1 MAEQEAL
8 ILGALLHDI
17 GKFWQ
22 RSGIRRKHE
31 RLGAEFLDLPVIRSK
46 IETLVDLR
54 DVQSII
60 SDHHESGVY
69 DVLVRIAQIA
79 DRLASGERRA
89 LGQGQMQTP
98 WEEPLKSIF
107 AQIYDQE
114 KGLSKVS
121 YPTRKL
127 VLNRKTIFPRENV
140 SPDYDSLWQEFLDEA
155 EQLPNG
161 DFEIFFES
169 LFHLLKKYTW
179 CVPSAAYRD
188 HADISLFD
196 HSKVTAAIAW
206 CLYALRDQLEPVE
219 QFVSNRGGN
228 GSAPVALL
236 IGGDISGIQSFIYSI
251 SSDGAAKSLRGRS
264 VFLNLLS
271 DAVMEYAMR
280 ALGNPPICNLL
291 YSSGGHF
298 YFLTS
303 VDQLENVKRVRKEIS
318 ECLFDAFG
326 TEIYC
331 GLEAVSLAAVD
342 FQREAGNREGKLNIG
357 DRWTELM
364 TKLGMCKRQKFGD
377 LMPERFDDFF
387 EPIGSGKVDD
397 VCTVCHVEISQATR
411 RTIPERIEDDSV
423 ICSLCKSFE
432 QLGDQ
437 VRRAKYLMTRDIS
450 PQQSQVMTWR
460 HALAGFGRLYQFTPD
475 LEPNWDRAYTLDNTE
490 FLSVGAQGF
499 RFVGNAAPIDQETG
513 HVRDFSDL
521 AGASKGIPRW
531 GLLRMDI
538 DNLGKIFSEGLGKNL
553 SLSRITTLSS
563 MISLFFEGY
572 VNTLCEHTDP
582 ERLYVIYTGG
592 DDSFI
597 VGSWDAALDFVQQLQ
612 IDFQHYTCENPKVTL
627 SAALTL
633 EARKYPLYKAADRC
647 GEWLDL
653 AKDQTD
659 DVRGLEKSSITFL
672 GQPIFWRDFEPIEQM
687 KQVIVN
693 LVSDG
698 GRSSLLQRL
707 MSAYKLYEENKQHL
721 SSQSLSRNDLE
732 RLVQNDRW
740 RWQLAYS
747 LAREG
752 ERSKP
757 QRKED
762 LKHLQTM
769 IFNKNFIEFL
779 HIATRWSELA
789 TRKQGD

>member
-1 MAEQEAL
+1 MAEQDAL

-31 RLGAEFLDLPVIRSK
+31 HLGAEFLDLPVIRSK
-46 IETLVDLR
+46 IETLIDLR
-54 DVQSII
+54 DVQNII
-60 SDHHESGVY
+60 SEHHESGVY

-89 LGQGQMQTP
+89 LGEGQTQTP
-98 WEEPLKSIF
+98 WEEPLKSVF

-114 KGLSKVS
+114 ERLSKVS

-127 VLNRKTIFPRENV
+127 ALNRETIFPRENV
-140 SPDYDSLWQEFLDEA
+140 SPDYDTLWQEFLDEA
-155 EQLPNG
+155 EQLPDR

-219 QFVSNRGGN
+219 RFVSNRGGN
-228 GSAPVALL
+228 GNTQVALL
-236 IGGDISGIQSFIYSI
+236 VGGDISGIQSFIYSI

-280 ALGNPPICNLL
+280 KLGNPPICNLL

-303 VDQLENVKRVRKEIS
+303 VDQLEEMKRVRKEIS

-331 GLEAVSLAAVD
+331 GLEAVSLTAID

-357 DRWTELM
+357 GRWTELM
-364 TKLGMCKRQKFGD
+364 EKLGMCKRQKFGD
-377 LMPERFDDFF
+377 LMSERFDDFF
-387 EPIGSGKVDD
+387 EPVGSGKVDN
-397 VCTVCHVEISQATR
+397 VCTVCQVEISKDTR
-411 RTIPERIEDDSV
+411 RTVAERTEDDSV
-423 ICSLCKSFE
+423 VCSLCHSFE
-432 QLGDQ
+432 QLGDD
-437 VRRAKYLMTRDIS
+437 VRKAQYLITRDIL
-450 PQQSQVMTWR
+450 PRKYQAMTWWR
-460 HALAGFGRLYQFTPD
+460 ALEGFGRGYKFSP
-475 LEPNWDRAYTLDNTE
+475 EREANWDRAYTLDNTE

-499 RFVGNAAPIDQETG
+499 RFVGNAAPIDEEG
-513 HVRDFSDL
+513 RVRDFSDL
-521 AGASKGIPRW
+521 AEASKGIPRW

-538 DNLGKIFSEGLGKNL
+538 DNLGKIFSEGLGKDL

-572 VNTLCEHTDP
+572 VNTLCEEIAPD
-582 ERLYVIYTGG
+582 RLYVIYTGG

-597 VGSWDAALDFVQQLQ
+597 VGSWDAELDFVQKLQ
-612 IDFQHYTCENPKVTL
+612 MDFQHYTCDNPKVTL

-653 AKDQTD
+653 AKAQTD
-659 DVRGLEKSSITFL
+659 DNRDLEKSSFTFL

-687 KQVIVN
+687 KHVIVN

-698 GRSSLLQRL
+698 GRSLLQRL
-707 MSAYKLYEENKQHL
+707 LSAYKLYEENKQHL
-721 SSQSLSRNDLE
+721 SSQSLSRDKLD

-747 LAREG
+747 LTREG

-757 QRKED
+757 QREED
-762 LKHLQTM
+762 LRILQTM
-769 IFNKNFIEFL
+769 IFNDDFIEFL

-789 TRKQGD
+789 TRKRGE